1 MDVSGFGLDWRG
13 VFCML
18 DFILFGL
25 AIVLRGFAVFAVFA
39 VYACFWVLGM
49 GIVGCSWG
57 KYISIR
63 KHNGIIR
70 LLFSDIEVLKSLKS
84 HSDCMNEF
92 F

>member
-39 VYACFWVLGM
+39 VFACFWGAANGDCWLLM
-49 GIVGCSWG
+49 GEIHFHKKTQWHN
-57 KYISIR
+57 KASI
-63 KHNGIIR
+63 
-70 LLFSDIEVLKSLKS
+70 F
-84 HSDCMNEF
+84 
-92 F
+92 